1 MKRSKLSCSFCGRSH
16 PEVAHLIESP
26 LGNATFICNECVQ
39 RATEILFHEL
49 PKGGFETP
57 TQPPRPREIKGFLDQ
72 YVIGQQAAKKA
83 LSVAVYNHYK
93 RLLHPE
99 AEIQKSNILL
109 IGPTG
114 TGKTLMAETLARTLD
129 VPFAIADAT
138 TLTEAGYVGE
148 DVENVI
154 LRLLQAA
161 DFDVEA
167 AERGIIYIDE
177 IDKIARKSENPS
189 LTRDVSG
196 EGVQQAL
203 LKIVEGTISNVP
215 PQGGR
220 KHPNQEF
227 IQVNTRNILFIL
239 GGAFEGLER
248 IVRAR
253 VDQNVVGFTGQRSSE
268 VLPEVIPEDLVR
280 FGLIPEFVGRI
291 PVVVQLES
299 LDEEALVRILT
310 EPKNA
315 LVRQYQELF
324 QMENIDLKLSTALL
338 REVARRALVRGTGAR
353 GLRGVIEKAMLD
365 LMYEAPGSGI
375 SSLSLEVEHLDQP
388 LLALETARYREAS

>member
-1 MKRSKLSCSFCGRSH
+1 MKRSKPSCSFCGRKH
-16 PEVAHLIESP
+16 PEVAQLVEST
-26 LGNATFICNECVQ
+26 LGEVYICNECVE
-39 RATEILFHEL
+39 RAQELLASESRPGFAGPRHL
-49 PKGGFETP
+49 PKP
-57 TQPPRPREIKGFLDQ
+57 SEIKSFLDQ
-72 YVIGQQAAKKA
+72 YVIGQELPKKI

-93 RLLHPE
+93 RLMHPE
-99 AEIQKSNILL
+99 AEVQKSNVLL

-114 TGKTLMAETLARTLD
+114 TGKTLLAETLARLLD

-148 DVENVI
+148 DVENVL

-161 DFDVEA
+161 DFDVQA
-167 AERGIIYIDE
+167 AEKGIVYIDE

-203 LKIVEGTISNVP
+203 LKIIEGTTANVP

-220 KHPNQEF
+220 KHPHQEF

-248 IVRAR
+248 IVQAR
-253 VDQNVVGFTGQRSSE
+253 VDQNPIGFTRPKKSE
-268 VLPEVIPEDLVR
+268 EKPEPIPEDLVR
-280 FGLIPEFVGRI
+280 FGLIPEFVGRV
-291 PVVVQLES
+291 PVIVPLEP

-315 LVRQYQELF
+315 LVRQYQELLR
-324 QMENIDLKLSTALL
+324 MEGIELRFTPAAL
-338 REVARRALVRGTGAR
+338 REIARRALKRGTGAR
-353 GLRGVIEKAMLD
+353 GLRAVVEKAMVE
-365 LMYEAPGSGI
+365 LMFELPGSGVKE
-375 SSLSLEVEHLDQP
+375 LLFDLPHLDKP
-388 LLALETARYREAS
+388 LKALEEARLRQAS

>member
-1 MKRSKLSCSFCGRSH
+1 MKRSKPSCSFCGRKY
-16 PEVAHLIESP
+16 PEVSHLIESP
-26 LGNATFICNECVQ
+26 LGEVFICNQCVGQ
-39 RATEILFHEL
+39 ARHLLEVE
-49 PKGGFETP
+49 PKRSFAGP
-57 TQPPRPREIKGFLDQ
+57 SHPPKPAEIKGFLDQ
-72 YVIGQQAAKKA
+72 YVIGQELPKKT

-93 RLLHPE
+93 RLIYPE
-99 AEIQKSNILL
+99 AEVQKSNVLL

-114 TGKTLMAETLARTLD
+114 TGKTLLAETLARMLD

-148 DVENVI
+148 DVENVL

-161 DFDVEA
+161 DFDVQA
-167 AERGIIYIDE
+167 AEKGIIYIDE

-220 KHPNQEF
+220 KHPHQEF
-227 IQVNTRNILFIL
+227 IALNTKNILFVL
-239 GGAFEGLER
+239 GGAFDGLER
-248 IVRAR
+248 IVLARA
-253 VDQNVVGFTGQRSSE
+253 DQNPIGFIRPNKSE
-268 VLPEVIPEDLVR
+268 EKLEAIPEDLVR
-280 FGLIPEFVGRI
+280 FGLIPEFVGRM
-291 PVVVQLES
+291 PVMVQLEA

-315 LVRQYQELF
+315 LIRQYQELLRIEGIEIRF
-324 QMENIDLKLSTALL
+324 TPGVL
-338 REVARRALVRGTGAR
+338 REIARRALKRGTGAR
-353 GLRGVIEKAMLD
+353 ALRAVIEKAMVELMFELPNSGLAEVVFD
-365 LMYEAPGSGI
+365 LP
-375 SSLSLEVEHLDQP
+375 HLDKP
-388 LLALETARYREAS
+388 LKALEEAHLRQAS